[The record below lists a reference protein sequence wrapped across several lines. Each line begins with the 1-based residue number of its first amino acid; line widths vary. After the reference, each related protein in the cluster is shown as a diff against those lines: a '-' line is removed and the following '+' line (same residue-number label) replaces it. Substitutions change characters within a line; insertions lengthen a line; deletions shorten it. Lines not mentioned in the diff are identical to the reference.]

1 MRDDYLKNIILRGN
15 ELNLLE
21 QAAFVP
27 FPKNA
32 SAVRWAVA
40 GAFGLLI
47 TLLASL
53 IATGRY
59 IRMDNNSLYEI

>member
-21 QAAFVP
+21 QAASVS

-47 TLLASL
+47 TLLPSVCTAHAFFQ
-53 IATGRY
+53 I
-59 IRMDNNSLYEI
+59 I

>member
-21 QAAFVP
+21 QAASVS

-47 TLLASL
+47 TLLPSVCTAHAFFQML
-53 IATGRY
+53 
-59 IRMDNNSLYEI
+59 

>member
-1 MRDDYLKNIILRGN
+1 MRDDYLKNIVLRGN

-21 QAAFVP
+21 QAASVP

-32 SAVRWAVA
+32 SVIRWAVA

-47 TLLASL
+47 TLLPSVCTAHTFFHM
-53 IATGRY
+53 I
-59 IRMDNNSLYEI
+59 

>member
-21 QAAFVP
+21 QAASVP

-32 SAVRWAVA
+32 SVIRWAVA
-40 GAFGLLI
+40 AAFGLLV
-47 TLLASL
+47 TLLPSVCTAHAFFQM
-53 IATGRY
+53 I
-59 IRMDNNSLYEI
+59 

>member
-21 QAAFVP
+21 QAASVP

-32 SAVRWAVA
+32 SVVRWAVA

-47 TLLASL
+47 TLLPSVCTAHAFFQM
-53 IATGRY
+53 I
-59 IRMDNNSLYEI
+59 